1 MKYEHGNHPLV
12 DFRGV
17 RTSAEQAEPG
27 ERVLRDG
34 EVIESPPA
42 DLEHANFSKLIYHLP
57 LDALAACSC

>member
-1 MKYEHGNHPLV
+1 MSTVTIRSLTFEEFERLPNKPS
-12 DFRGV
+12 RASGV
-17 RTSAEQAEPG
+17 ARW
-27 ERVLRDG
+27 